1 MFAATRLL
9 HSSAYACVGHATLRL
24 LTKNAS
30 RCSRRGSTYAYNPP
44 RTGRSAFGQSP
55 PSAPIANVRLPPIPD
70 IYPMS
75 AFDPLPTFG
84 FRTASVP
91 GTIRIR
97 AA

>member
-9 HSSAYACVGHATLRL
+9 HPSAYACVGHATLRL

-44 RTGRSAFGQSP
+44 RTGRSAFGQIRSCP
-55 PSAPIANVRLPPIPD
+55 TAWCSFAGVVTAISGKAGSIRLP
-70 IYPMS
+70 
-75 AFDPLPTFG
+75 L
-84 FRTASVP
+84 
-91 GTIRIR
+91 R